1 MIEAYFTVRA
11 AGYFLWIAIATVIII
26 GGITVW
32 IFVKAYRAMCNRRKK
47 RLERMMD
54 KHFEKNKENE

>member
-1 MIEAYFTVRA
+1 MIETYFTAKA
-11 AGYFLWIAIATVIII
+11 AEYFIYLAIVAVIII

-32 IFVKAYRAMCNRRKK
+32 IFVKAYQTMCDRRKK

-54 KHFEKNKENE
+54 KYFGEDQENE

>member
-11 AGYFLWIAIATVIII
+11 AGYFIYLTIAAVIII
-26 GGITVW
+26 GGITAW
-32 IFVKAYRAMCNRRKK
+32 IFVKAYQEMRNRRKK
-47 RLERMMD
+47 HLEKMMD

>member
-11 AGYFLWIAIATVIII
+11 AGYFIYLTIVAVIII

-32 IFVKAYRAMCNRRKK
+32 IFVKAYRAMCDRRKK
-47 RLERMMD
+47 RLEKMMD
-54 KHFEKNKENE
+54 KYFGDDKENE

>member
-11 AGYFLWIAIATVIII
+11 AGYFIYLTIAAVIII
-26 GGITVW
+26 GGITAW
-32 IFVKAYRAMCNRRKK
+32 IFVKAYQEMGNRRKK
-47 RLERMMD
+47 HLEKMMD

>member
-1 MIEAYFTVRA
+1 MVEAYFTVKA
-11 AGYFLWIAIATVIII
+11 AGYFIYTAIVAAIII

-32 IFVKAYRAMCNRRKK
+32 IVVKAYQAMCDRRKK

-54 KHFEKNKENE
+54 KYFGEDVENE